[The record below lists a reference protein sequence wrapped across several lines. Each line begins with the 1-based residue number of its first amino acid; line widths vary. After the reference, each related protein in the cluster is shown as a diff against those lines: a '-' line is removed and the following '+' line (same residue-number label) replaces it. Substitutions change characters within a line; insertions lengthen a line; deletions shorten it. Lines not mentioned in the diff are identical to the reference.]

1 MKNLLLLLVFAFPFF
16 MISCGPNA
24 EQKAAMQ
31 KHHDDSI
38 AQVAAQNAKQQQQQV
53 DIAKQQHEADVAKA
67 QHQHDVDVSNLA
79 AYQQQLESRI
89 ADLQVARNQLNDIQG
104 FHFGRTQ
111 AEKDAQI
118 RSKTLEIEHIQDNI
132 NSLQTNISQIKARLG
147 Q

>member
-1 MKNLLLLLVFAFPFF
+1 MKKLLLLSVFVFPLFL
-16 MISCGPNA
+16 MSCGPNA

-38 AQVAAQNAKQQQQQV
+38 AQVAAQNAQRQQQQT
-53 DIAKQQHEADVAKA
+53 DLAKQQHEEDVAKA

-111 AEKDAQI
+111 AERMLK
-118 RSKTLEIEHIQDNI
+118 
-132 NSLQTNISQIKARLG
+132 
-147 Q
+147 